1 MSFLTK
7 FSLRLLIGLVA
18 LAVTMIASPWGGRTL
33 GEFPLWVI
41 AWVSSMVSY
50 LALAG
55 PICGIAEAAKEAKEE
70 KEEKDKYE

>member
-1 MSFLTK
+1 MSFLKK
-7 FSLRLLIGLVA
+7 FRLRLLIGLVA

-50 LALAG
+50 LALAD
-55 PICGIAEAAKEAKEE
+55 PIIGIAEAAKE
-70 KEEKDKYE
+70 EKDKDD